1 MFEHH
6 EGAPPIAKS
15 DEKPPMGME
24 NGDIVLTNMVSK
36 IFSPF
41 LAAVSVWFIVLDV
54 GQRGGNWED
63 GELEGLQ
70 FLLLAWLV
78 ASGTYN
84 LLDWG

>member
-41 LAAVSVWFIVLDV
+41 LAAVSV
-54 GQRGGNWED
+54 
-63 GELEGLQ
+63 
-70 FLLLAWLV
+70 
-78 ASGTYN
+78 
-84 LLDWG
+84 